1 MKVDEYLKLKAQVKS
16 QGFKLLGTE
25 SNETY
30 TFTSYRKGN
39 HEVVFQTSYNVDYKM
54 YAISLR
60 DKVRQNKML
69 NFVNNLDEKQ
79 KSDSVAVIE

>member
-1 MKVDEYLKLKAQVKS
+1 
-16 QGFKLLGTE
+16 
-25 SNETY
+25 
-30 TFTSYRKGN
+30 
-39 HEVVFQTSYNVDYKM
+39 M